1 MREAWAALRSRW
13 SRPIVGRADLAT
25 LVMGYI
31 ATVTAGTGFS
41 YLLPADTFGL
51 SPSFRVMRELGG
63 ETFWGVAIWTVGTLA
78 LVATWLEWHAAA
90 LERAHLTTT
99 RPERMPSRRFGRIVW
114 NLVSILWFFI
124 ACTLIVSVPFSPG
137 AIAYGCLAILAQ
149 IIATTARQRRDEGLK
164 GGDDAGA

>member
-31 ATVTAGTGFS
+31 ATVTFGTGFS

-51 SPSFRVMRELGG
+51 SPSFRVMRNLGG
-63 ETFWGVAIWTVGTLA
+63 ETFWGVAIWSVGLLA

-90 LERAHLTTT
+90 LERAGLTTT
-99 RPERMPSRRFGRIVW
+99 RPNLMPSRRLGRSVW
-114 NLVSILWFFI
+114 NLVSILWFFV
-124 ACTLIVSVPFSPG
+124 AGSLAMTTPFSPG
-137 AIAYGCLAILAQ
+137 AVAYGCLAILAQ
-149 IIATTARQRRDEGLK
+149 IVAATARQRRDEGLK